1 MEITWKKVTGCQPQ
15 KPPEIDTISSP
26 TTVYLR
32 KNINQTEIS
41 SEEGSGRMWE
51 YEEAQLSLLEYA
63 AYQAEVEE
71 CATMAN
77 KETRK
82 NNEIIMEAIADTYNQ
97 QLELQGNQVTIMEA
111 IADIYT
117 IMGKEE

>member
-15 KPPEIDTISSP
+15 KPLEVDAVSSP

-51 YEEAQLSLLEYA
+51 YEEAQLS
-63 AYQAEVEE
+63 
-71 CATMAN
+71 
-77 KETRK
+77 
-82 NNEIIMEAIADTYNQ
+82 
-97 QLELQGNQVTIMEA
+97 
-111 IADIYT
+111 
-117 IMGKEE
+117 KEEYEEYLEVAQIFSTPEMEKMKERLEAQDTIIAALASDAEYTTCMLETAGII

>member
-51 YEEAQLSLLEYA
+51 YEEAQL
-63 AYQAEVEE
+63 
-71 CATMAN
+71 T
-77 KETRK
+77 
-82 NNEIIMEAIADTYNQ
+82 
-97 QLELQGNQVTIMEA
+97 
-111 IADIYT
+111 
-117 IMGKEE
+117 KEEYEEYLEVTQIFSTPEMEKMKERLEAQDTIIAALASDAEYTTCMLEAAGII

>member
-15 KPPEIDTISSP
+15 KPLEVDAVSSP

-51 YEEAQLSLLEYA
+51 YEEAQL
-63 AYQAEVEE
+63 
-71 CATMAN
+71 T
-77 KETRK
+77 
-82 NNEIIMEAIADTYNQ
+82 
-97 QLELQGNQVTIMEA
+97 
-111 IADIYT
+111 
-117 IMGKEE
+117 KEEYEEYLEVAQIFSTPEMEKMKERLEAQDTIIAALASDAEYTTCMLETAGII

>member
-15 KPPEIDTISSP
+15 KPLEVDAVSSP

-51 YEEAQLSLLEYA
+51 YEEAQL
-63 AYQAEVEE
+63 
-71 CATMAN
+71 T
-77 KETRK
+77 
-82 NNEIIMEAIADTYNQ
+82 
-97 QLELQGNQVTIMEA
+97 
-111 IADIYT
+111 
-117 IMGKEE
+117 KEEYEEYLEVAQIFSTPEMEKMKERLEAQDTIIAALASDAEYTTCMLEAAGII

>member
-15 KPPEIDTISSP
+15 KPLEVDAVSSP

-51 YEEAQLSLLEYA
+51 YEEAQLTKEEYEEYLEMAQIFSTPEMEQMKQRLEVQEQIIA
-63 AYQAEVEE
+63 ALA
-71 CATMAN
+71 
-77 KETRK
+77 
-82 NNEIIMEAIADTYNQ
+82 ADTEYTSCM
-97 QLELQGNQVTIMEA
+97 LESAGA
-111 IADIYT
+111 I
-117 IMGKEE
+117 

>member
-15 KPPEIDTISSP
+15 KPLEVDTVSSP

-51 YEEAQLSLLEYA
+51 YEEAQL
-63 AYQAEVEE
+63 
-71 CATMAN
+71 T
-77 KETRK
+77 
-82 NNEIIMEAIADTYNQ
+82 
-97 QLELQGNQVTIMEA
+97 
-111 IADIYT
+111 
-117 IMGKEE
+117 KEEYEEYLEVAQIFSTPEMEKMKERLEAQDTIIAALASDAEYETCMLETAGII

>member
-15 KPPEIDTISSP
+15 KPMEVDAVSSP

-51 YEEAQLSLLEYA
+51 YEEAQLTKEGYEEYLEVAQIFSTPEMEKMKERLEAQDTIIA
-63 AYQAEVEE
+63 ALASDAEYTT
-71 CATMAN
+71 CML
-77 KETRK
+77 ETAG
-82 NNEIIMEAIADTYNQ
+82 II
-97 QLELQGNQVTIMEA
+97 
-111 IADIYT
+111 
-117 IMGKEE
+117 

>member
-15 KPPEIDTISSP
+15 RPLEVDAVSSP

-51 YEEAQLSLLEYA
+51 YEEAQL
-63 AYQAEVEE
+63 
-71 CATMAN
+71 T
-77 KETRK
+77 
-82 NNEIIMEAIADTYNQ
+82 
-97 QLELQGNQVTIMEA
+97 
-111 IADIYT
+111 
-117 IMGKEE
+117 KEEYEEYLEVAQIFSTPEMEKMKERLEAQDTIIAALASDAEYTTCMLETAGII